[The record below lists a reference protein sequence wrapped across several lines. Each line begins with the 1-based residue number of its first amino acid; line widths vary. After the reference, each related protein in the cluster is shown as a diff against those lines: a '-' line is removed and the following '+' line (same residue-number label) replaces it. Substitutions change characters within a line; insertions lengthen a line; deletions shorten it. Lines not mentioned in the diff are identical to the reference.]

1 MSEYYKLQSSKEWC
15 FTEEIP
21 KAYPLVG
28 LLTVMSVKM
37 ICTKATYTSLT
48 VRQESLSLSD

>member
-1 MSEYYKLQSSKEWC
+1 MSEYSKLQSSKEWC

-28 LLTVMSVKM
+28 LWL
-37 ICTKATYTSLT
+37 
-48 VRQESLSLSD
+48 